1 MPPESRSRRLRLEDI
16 LTAALRIQSYTAG
29 MSEESFRADSK
40 TTDAVVRNFE
50 VMGEAARH
58 LDDEFVAAHAEV
70 AWPEVRGFRNIL
82 AHAYFGVDLA
92 ILWQTVRDDVP
103 LLIEAITP
111 LVAAEPLDSEE

>member
-29 MSEESFRADSK
+29 MSAEDFGADLK
-40 TTDAVVRNFE
+40 TMDAVVRNFE

-70 AWPEVRGFRNIL
+70 AWREGQGLPAPFQRRAADGSLVIP
-82 AHAYFGVDLA
+82 
-92 ILWQTVRDDVP
+92 DDVGH
-103 LLIEAITP
+103 LLA
-111 LVAAEPLDSEE
+111 

>member
-1 MPPESRSRRLRLEDI
+1 VLPESRSRRLRLQDI
-16 LTAALRIQSYTAG
+16 LTSALRIQSYTVG

-58 LDDEFVAAHAEV
+58 LDDEFVAAHPEV

-82 AHAYFGVDLA
+82 AHAYFGVDMA

-111 LVAAEPLDSEE
+111 LVAAEPTDSEE